1 MAVTGVFLIVDGGFF
16 LANLLKIA
24 EGGWLP
30 LSFAAVLFVIM
41 TTWRTGTEAIRAA
54 LVQSTEAV
62 DRFLSDLKRGAIPRV
77 EGTTVFLTRSR
88 QKVSGL
94 IMAHVHFAGVLPR
107 HAIALSVVF
116 EPTPRIAGAHCT
128 VVDNVGEGLWH
139 LVARFGFFEIPDLRR
154 ALRDAH
160 GLDSAVDFDK
170 ALFVGTRD
178 LIVQKR
184 KSASLRGWRL
194 TLFAFLYRNSV
205 KVVDRFN
212 LAPEN
217 VIEIARQI
225 AI

>member
-1 MAVTGVFLIVDGGFF
+1 
-16 LANLLKIA
+16 
-24 EGGWLP
+24 
-30 LSFAAVLFVIM
+30 
-41 TTWRTGTEAIRAA
+41 
-54 LVQSTEAV
+54 
-62 DRFLSDLKRGAIPRV
+62 
-77 EGTTVFLTRSR
+77 
-88 QKVSGL
+88 
-94 IMAHVHFAGVLPR
+94 MAHVRFAGVLPK

-116 EPTPRIAGAHCT
+116 ETTPRIAGAHCT
-128 VVDNVGEGLWH
+128 VVDNVAEGLWH
-139 LVARFGFFEIPDLRR
+139 VVARFGFFEIPDLRR

-160 GLDSAVDFDK
+160 GLAQAVDFDK

-184 KSASLRGWRL
+184 KSARLRGWRL
-194 TLFAFLYRNSV
+194 ALFAFLYRNSV